1 MVSSRIEGRK
11 DWNLEVAAM
20 AVVTDATSDDRSLH
34 D

>member
-1 MVSSRIEGRK
+1 MVSSSIKGRE

-20 AVVTDATSDDRSLH
+20 AVVTEATSDGRSLH